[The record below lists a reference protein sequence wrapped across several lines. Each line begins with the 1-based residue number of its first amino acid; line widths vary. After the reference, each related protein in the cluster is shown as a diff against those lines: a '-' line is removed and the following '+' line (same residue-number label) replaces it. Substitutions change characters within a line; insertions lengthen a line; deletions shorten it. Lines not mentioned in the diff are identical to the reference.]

1 MANYISD
8 STKIDPNDKKKKQ
21 ITPEKI
27 YDAISNS
34 NKGGLWGGIILSFVI
49 LIMMLIFVL
58 VVNISGMEQKWAT
71 LVNMLLLSV
80 PLAMVMIF
88 LYLYYRDTK
97 MLAEGGYKIITDTA
111 ERVVTDDRYVRY
123 GRHSY
128 MEHAM
133 YLYNCG
139 RVVISLQETYTN
151 SEGDTFYVVVS
162 KKRPRTALFA
172 YNSKYYELVDL
183 KVEQ

>member
-1 MANYISD
+1 MANYVSK
-8 STKIDPNDKKKKQ
+8 STEIAPDDKKKKQ
-21 ITPEKI
+21 ITPKKI

-34 NKGGLWGGIILSFVI
+34 HKGELWGIMIVAFAILLVMLLFV
-49 LIMMLIFVL
+49 F

-71 LVNMLLLSV
+71 FVKILLLSV
-80 PLAMVMIF
+80 PFLIAMVSV
-88 LYLYYRDTK
+88 YVYYRNTK

-111 ERVVTDDRYVRY
+111 ERVVTDDRYVHR

-162 KKRPRTALFA
+162 KKHPRTALFA

-183 KVEQ
+183 TVEQ